1 MLVAIF
7 VPLILFA
14 AARISLKSEWLRTK
28 VISYASETVYSMT
41 GATLEVGAHRGDLLR
56 GIELEGV
63 ALVKGD
69 TLVRADRVAVDYA
82 LWPMMSRSVLID
94 RLHIDGLI
102 LDLEQDSSGTFNI
115 ESLVPEADITQS
127 DAEPWIVAI
136 SDIQLRGGK
145 VVHRTYSDS
154 IADTAIFS
162 EILAAGSFRTNGT
175 TWAGSLR
182 TLELKAEHKALQDAM
197 GVSLSADADSDQI
210 TLTHLLLSYGESA
223 AKVAGTYIIASDSL
237 DFHLQLDPLAAT
249 DINRYIDPIA
259 RKNLDVVLSASG
271 TTQGIQ
277 LGISVLDG
285 SRNVADL
292 GANLHLRDGL
302 YGLVHLS
309 ATSAGF
315 RLGEFVMIPD
325 LQGVSFRDASA
336 TFTGW
341 MPLDGN
347 APQGDVAVSVSQ
359 LQMDAYRIG
368 KIDASFTTDDT
379 MIRRSDG
386 FDGLAGR
393 FEGVATDV
401 FVDGQRIDRIN
412 TRGRLQRQLHIDA
425 LALQLGRG
433 LIRASGTT
441 SLDFELP
448 VYEFDVVARGVD
460 LSVIEG
466 FEELRTDLNA
476 TMSISGVGISEAN
489 REININ
495 LAADSSWVNQTQIDQ
510 LDAVI
515 TLVRD
520 RAFVE
525 DAQLSSAIADG
536 QFRGEIVIDD
546 MFRPTNNLVFELNVK
561 NLQPLAAFAGVETL
575 GATGQIR
582 GRVEEGAVAPE
593 LIAIVA
599 LDDIAVDSITVERV
613 VGQYVMAV
621 QTNPTYQAELDLISP
636 NINGTP
642 IDDVRFVSRGVI
654 NGVDVS
660 GQFGVDLNV
669 HESTGVSLQGLFT
682 ATGDSLRV
690 QTSEFDLRGP
700 TRTYRQASEFGLS
713 YFGGVLTTDV
723 LEMTSEPDAK
733 LMLQISHAS
742 ADSVQLWLDMR
753 QVSLEALQAGLMS
766 DPVLAGTMTGRVDVF
781 YAADRLILDTDIELI
796 SLAFE
801 EFELDR
807 MSVNAKLDEE
817 LLTGTLSAWHKG
829 VELAAAEV
837 ELPFKLGDPGDFDTE
852 FYERPVKA
860 RISAD
865 SLNTSIFSG
874 LLERFDL
881 PDITGIVNLDM
892 DLRGTAGEP
901 VLQGGLWFAAGT
913 IGGIPVDRLNLGWKY
928 DQANSKLVCSADL
941 TATGQQVFTSIFD
954 LPFVLDLRNF
964 EKILPE
970 ETAPISG
977 NLTAAGFD
985 LALVSQFLPPDYADQ
1000 LVGTIDGDVDVRG
1013 TVGSPSFDGQLSL
1026 RNAGIHLVPNN
1037 VTLRSMGGMVVFN
1050 RDRIL
1055 LESFTVRSG
1064 TGDLTGS
1071 GFIQMDGFNPRDVS
1085 IGLRARQFLISDT
1098 RDMRAVASLDGNIGG
1113 TLFRPDLTGSMI
1125 VNSANIYLDNFG
1137 EKTVEEVQ
1145 LDGDEPL
1152 QAPSIYD
1159 SLSVRMRVQV
1169 DPNVW
1174 VRNRTSPELAI
1185 EVQGDMDLLKD
1196 RGSDLMAFGSLATR
1210 QGYAMQ
1216 YGKRFQMERGQL
1228 AFSGDPFNPRLDI
1241 VSLYELRVPEDIEI
1255 RYLITG
1261 TVNEPEFNFSSNP
1274 EMELENIISYTLF
1287 GKPFGALFSWQQ
1299 TFSGGGGGGA
1309 LARDAAIGVL
1319 VDRVESL
1326 ATESLGIDMLQIDSN
1341 RQGETVTTSVKAGK
1355 YITDKLFV
1363 AVLNEL
1369 GGSDAVTRVVL
1380 EYYIRRNLL
1389 LMLTQG
1395 NDRRSGIDL
1404 LWKYEY

>member
-1 MLVAIF
+1 
-7 VPLILFA
+7 
-14 AARISLKSEWLRTK
+14 
-28 VISYASETVYSMT
+28 MT

-56 GIELEGV
+56 GIVLEGV
-63 ALVKGD
+63 TLVKRD
-69 TLVRADRVAVDYA
+69 TLMRADRIAVDYA
-82 LWPMMSRSVLID
+82 LWPMLSRSVLID
-94 RLHIDGLI
+94 RLHIEGLM
-102 LDLEQDSSGTFNI
+102 LDLERDTSGTLNI
-115 ESLVPEADITQS
+115 ESLVPEADTTQS
-127 DAEPWIVAI
+127 GAEPWIVAI
-136 SDIQLRGGK
+136 SDIQLSGGK
-145 VVHRTYSDS
+145 VVYRSYSDS
-154 IADTAIFS
+154 SADATVIYD
-162 EILAAGSFRTNGT
+162 ILAAGSYRMNGA

-182 TLELKAEHKALQDAM
+182 SLELKAENRALQDALDI
-197 GVSLSADADSDQI
+197 SLSADADGDQI
-210 TLTHLLLSYGESA
+210 TLTHLLLSYGESV
-223 AKVAGTYIIASDSL
+223 AKVAGSYMTASDSL
-237 DFHLQLDPLAAT
+237 DLQLDLDPLAAA
-249 DINRYIDPIA
+249 DINRHMDPVA
-259 RKNLDVVLSASG
+259 RTNLDVVVSATG

-277 LGISVLDG
+277 FGISVLDG

-292 GANLHLRDGL
+292 DASILMRDGL
-302 YGLVHLS
+302 YGLAYLS
-309 ATSAGF
+309 AVSAGF
-315 RLGEFVMIPD
+315 RLGDFVTSHD
-325 LQGVSFRDASA
+325 LEGISFRDASA
-336 TFTGW
+336 TFAGW

-368 KIDASFTTDDT
+368 KFEASFSTDES
-379 MIRRSDG
+379 MNRRSDW
-386 FDGLAGR
+386 FDGLVGR
-393 FEGVATDV
+393 FEGAATGV
-401 FVDGQRIDRIN
+401 FVGGQRFDRIN
-412 TRGRLQRQLHIDA
+412 TRGRLQRQLHIDS

-433 LIRASGTT
+433 RIYASGTS

-448 VYEFDVVARGVD
+448 VYDFDVVTRGVD
-460 LSVIEG
+460 LSVIGG

-476 TMSISGVGISEAN
+476 TMSISGVGITEAN
-489 REININ
+489 REVNVI

-510 LDAVI
+510 LDATI

-520 RAFVE
+520 RVFVD

-575 GATGQIR
+575 KATGQIR

-599 LDDIAVDSITVERV
+599 LDNIAVDSITVERV

-621 QTNPTYQAELDLISP
+621 QTNPSYQAELDLISP

-642 IDDVRFVSRGVI
+642 IDDMRFVSRGVI

-669 HESTGVSLQGLFT
+669 HESTGISLQGTFA
-682 ATGDSLRV
+682 ATGDSLQL
-690 QTSEFDLRGP
+690 QTTEFSLRGP
-700 TRTYRQASEFGLS
+700 ARTYRQKSEFALR
-713 YFGGVLTTDV
+713 YIGGVMTTDA
-723 LEMTSEPDAK
+723 LELTAEPDARLK
-733 LMLQISHAS
+733 MQVSHAS
-742 ADSVQLWLDMR
+742 ADSVQFWLDMR

-766 DPVLAGTMTGRVDVF
+766 DPIVEGTMTGRVDAF
-781 YAADRLILDTDIELI
+781 YATDRLLLDSDIELS
-796 SLAFE
+796 SLVFE
-801 EFELDR
+801 DFQLDHL
-807 MSVNAKLDEE
+807 SVKAILDNEQ
-817 LLTGTLSAWHKG
+817 LTGTLTARHNGSKI
-829 VELAAAEV
+829 VSAEV
-837 ELPFKLGDPGDFDTE
+837 ELPFKLGDPNDFDPAFFE
-852 FYERPVKA
+852 YPVRA
-860 RISAD
+860 RVVAD
-865 SLNTSIFSG
+865 SLNTSLFSG
-874 LLERFDL
+874 LLGRFDL
-881 PDITGIVNLDM
+881 PEIAGIVNLNM
-892 DLRGTAGEP
+892 FLSGTAGEP
-901 VLQGGLWFAAGT
+901 TLQGGLWFAAGT
-913 IGGIPVDRLNLGWKY
+913 IGGIPVDRLNFGWNY
-928 DQANSKLVCSADL
+928 DHSNSKLVCSADL
-941 TATGQQVFTSIFD
+941 TATGQQVFTSNFD
-954 LPFVLDLRNF
+954 VPFVLDLRNF

-970 ETAPISG
+970 EAASVSG
-977 NLTAAGFD
+977 TITAAGFD
-985 LALVSQFLPPDYADQ
+985 LALVSQFLPPDYVDQ
-1000 LVGTIDGDVDVRG
+1000 LAGTIDGDVEVRG
-1013 TVGSPSFDGQLSL
+1013 TVGSPSFDGHLSL

-1037 VTLRSMGGMVVFN
+1037 VTLRSMEGMVAFN

-1064 TGDLTGS
+1064 SGDLAGS
-1071 GFIQMDGFNPRDVS
+1071 GFIQMDGFNPRDLS
-1085 IGLRARQFLISDT
+1085 IGIRARQFLIADT
-1098 RDMRAVASLDGNIGG
+1098 RDMRAVASLEGNIGG
-1113 TLFRPDLTGSMI
+1113 TLFRPELTGSMV

-1152 QAPSIYD
+1152 QAPSMYD

-1196 RGSDLMAFGSLATR
+1196 RGGDLMAFGSLATR

-1319 VDRVESL
+1319 VDRVENL

-1395 NDRRSGIDL
+1395 NDRRSGVDI